1 VSADLGRAIVRDA
14 DTPAALAARL
24 AEAQAERPGVATIA
38 DVGKE
43 NVRGL
48 LERVAQTPGAG
59 RTTVV
64 PALTQR
70 QQGQMGR
77 LSNDLRELTG
87 TRQTA
92 MQAID
97 QTMAGQVEAAA
108 PLYQQA
114 YEAGDRAI
122 WSPVLERLSSS
133 PTIQAAMRGAV
144 RVWRDVAVAEGYGG
158 MNPGAL
164 VDRGGQ
170 LSFLNGRVPV
180 FPNLQFWDYTKRII
194 DDQISTAVRAGQ
206 NQKVRTLT
214 SLQNTLRN
222 ELDTQV
228 PAYSQAR
235 AAWAGPARYLD
246 AIEEGRN
253 ILSPRVAADEF
264 AARVASL
271 STGEQEAI
279 RIGAV
284 SSIIGKMG
292 TDAAKLG
299 DMTKYL
305 RSPEVRAKIAAIMP
319 DEETAA
325 RFMQR
330 LDFEVSASELT
341 GRSLG
346 NSATARRLAE
356 GKDAESLTADLVM
369 SALSG
374 HARSVWSQFVGAI
387 PGRIRDTL
395 RSRSDARL
403 ADVLLQAQDAR
414 ALNQVLSGAARAG
427 QPVSDAAKMGGVIG
441 GNALLNY

>member
-1 VSADLGRAIVRDA
+1 
-14 DTPAALAARL
+14 
-24 AEAQAERPGVATIA
+24 
-38 DVGKE
+38 
-43 NVRGL
+43 
-48 LERVAQTPGAG
+48 
-59 RTTVV
+59 
-64 PALTQR
+64 
-70 QQGQMGR
+70 
-77 LSNDLRELTG
+77 
-87 TRQTA
+87 
-92 MQAID
+92 
-97 QTMAGQVEAAA
+97 
-108 PLYQQA
+108 
-114 YEAGDRAI
+114 
-122 WSPVLERLSSS
+122 
-133 PTIQAAMRGAV
+133 
-144 RVWRDVAVAEGYGG
+144 
-158 MNPGAL
+158 
-164 VDRGGQ
+164 
-170 LSFLNGRVPV
+170 
-180 FPNLQFWDYTKRII
+180 
-194 DDQISTAVRAGQ
+194 
-206 NQKVRTLT
+206 
-214 SLQNTLRN
+214 
-222 ELDTQV
+222 
-228 PAYSQAR
+228 
-235 AAWAGPARYLD
+235 
-246 AIEEGRN
+246 
-253 ILSPRVAADEF
+253 LSPRVAADEF